1 MVVFAIVCG
10 GLYRVWDLVYDL
22 LPGTA
27 YAAQAATTGLW
38 MIAGVIVPY
47 IVRRPG
53 AALLAELIAAAIEN
67 MLGGQWGLSN
77 MVSGLIQ
84 GIGSELVFLFFAYR
98 RFNLLTCVLSGALA
112 SFAGVVQWY
121 FQYGGDS
128 MSAWVI
134 FEYTVVAL
142 VSGAIL
148 GGWLPKSIG
157 DALKRAGAL
166 RRFAIGQTDRT
177 MAQ

>member
-1 MVVFAIVCG
+1 M
-10 GLYRVWDLVYDL
+10 
-22 LPGTA
+22 
-27 YAAQAATTGLW
+27 
-38 MIAGVIVPY
+38 
-47 IVRRPG
+47 
-53 AALLAELIAAAIEN
+53 
-67 MLGGQWGLSN
+67 
-77 MVSGLIQ
+77 
-84 GIGSELVFLFFAYR
+84 
-98 RFNLLTCVLSGALA
+98 A

-148 GGWLPKSIG
+148 GGCLPKSIG